1 MVRHAAPSFTPP
13 PVPLTVRYR
22 FRASSAAEARAHA
35 EALLVEQTVE
45 TPPVVSQRYPYVREH
60 LMGAVAQVDDLG
72 GGVFRAHLVLPEGLA
87 RTDVAQLV
95 NVVFGNASIHPGLVL
110 DGLDLPEA
118 LLAGRGPRYGLA
130 GIRARCGVASG
141 PLVASALKPAGL
153 SPEEIA
159 ALAYGFGLG
168 GLDLVKDDHY
178 LADHAFAPL
187 EPRVRAVVDALDRAA
202 DATGRRTRYA
212 PNLSGT
218 PSEVF
223 RQAEAAQ
230 RLGADAV
237 MVAPMLVGLPTTAEL
252 AARHLS
258 VPLLAHPSFSGM
270 NVAPEVLLGQL
281 FPLVGADAVIFAGY
295 GGRFSVAPEACR
307 ALADRIRAPFDGM
320 AGAMPVPAGGMTVER
335 AAELTSFYGPD
346 TMLLVGGSLLAADTP
361 GDPTALAD
369 ATRALRIA
377 ARPNAR

>member
-1 MVRHAAPSFTPP
+1 MPP
-13 PVPLTVRYR
+13 PVPITVRYR

-35 EALLVEQTVE
+35 DALLVEQTVE

-60 LMGAVAQVDDLG
+60 LMGSVAQVEDLG
-72 GGVFRAHLVLPEGLA
+72 EGHFHAHLVLPEGLA
-87 RTDVAQLV
+87 QTDTAQLL
-95 NVVFGNASIHPGLVL
+95 NVVFGNASIHAGLVL
-110 DGLDLPEA
+110 DGLDLPES
-118 LLAGRGPRYGLA
+118 LLVGRGPRHGLA
-130 GIRARCGVASG
+130 GLRALCDVPSG

-153 SPEEIA
+153 SPDEIA
-159 ALAYGFGLG
+159 ALAFGFGLG

-187 EPRVRAVVDALDRAA
+187 DARVRAVVEALDRAA
-202 DATGRRTRYA
+202 DRTGRRTRYA
-212 PNLSGT
+212 PNLSGS
-218 PSEVF
+218 PGEVF
-223 RQAEAAQ
+223 RQADVAQ

-252 AARHLS
+252 VRAHLS

-270 NVAPEVLLGQL
+270 NVASEVLLGQL

-295 GGRFSVAPEACR
+295 GGRFSVDPEACR
-307 ALADRIRAPFDGM
+307 ALARRIRAPFDGM
-320 AGAMPVPAGGMTVER
+320 TGAMPVPAGGMTVER
-335 AAELTSFYGPD
+335 AAELTAFYGPD

-369 ATRALRIA
+369 ATRALRLA
-377 ARPNAR
+377 ARPTGC